1 MAEATCGVCMR
12 NPAEMF
18 CLCQQLPTFLCNSC
32 IQVHCAKNPTS
43 VHDFC
48 PITDMAFMSHITADV
63 YKHRKLL
70 IAQAMIALEKTKEK
84 EALDYEQNKEI
95 VTEVLQ
101 QILYLTE
108 SLHNVLTVTLD
119 RTKEK
124 LQQSLYAEVN
134 EPLVEFLLENSQAL
148 QQPRVSLY
156 DIPVVMTASS
166 LKASVANTISNF
178 QTLDFSEY
186 TLSSLKG
193 VQKQVKTSKKDPEF
207 RGEAPYCP
215 VLMGNNLRKYYSG
228 ATIRIG
234 LLELTHT
241 PKVDQETA
249 YAFLENGNLVCCGG
263 LEGSRE
269 AYIIGTASAQV
280 TILPKMVQGRSSP
293 GLTTFNGCPYV
304 FGGSSG
310 SNLLTTCEKFDH
322 MEKWETNREQMA
334 RPRGA
339 FTPCT
344 HNNLIY
350 LPGGFATNTIEYFDP
365 IRSSFNLLPQLL
377 PTAGKTVTFTLDS
390 TLYIFLNSE
399 VLAMNLQAGSSDLV
413 RVKTVKAA
421 AMWSPIAPIV
431 VAGKAMFWSFEDL
444 TVGSLFRS
452 IIGKRHGICYSFEV
466 LSRELKEEERFE
478 YVIS

>member
-1 MAEATCGVCMR
+1 MAEVACSVCMHS
-12 NPAEMF
+12 PAEMF
-18 CLCQQLPTFLCNSC
+18 CLCQQLSTFLCNSC
-32 IQVHCAKNPTS
+32 IQTHCAQNPTS

-48 PITDMAFMSHITADV
+48 PIKDMAFMTRITQDV
-63 YKHRKLL
+63 YKQRKLL

-84 EALDYEQNKEI
+84 EALDYEQSKEI
-95 VTEVLQ
+95 VTTVLE
-101 QILYLTE
+101 QIQYLTD

-124 LQQSLYAEVN
+124 LQQSLYADTN
-134 EPLVEFLLENSQAL
+134 EPLIEYLLENSLSL
-148 QQPRVSLY
+148 QHPRISLY
-156 DIPVVMTASS
+156 DIPVLMTASS
-166 LKASVANTISNF
+166 LKATVANTITNF
-178 QTLDFSEY
+178 QTLDFSDY
-186 TLSSLKG
+186 TLSSLQG
-193 VQKQVKTSKKDPEF
+193 VQKQVKDFKQDFK
-207 RGEAPYCP
+207 GEVPYCP

-228 ATIRIG
+228 ANIRIG
-234 LLELTHT
+234 LLELTYA

-269 AYIIGTASAQV
+269 AYIIGTTSAQV
-280 TILPKMVQGRSSP
+280 TILPKMAQGRSSP
-293 GLTTFNGCPYV
+293 GLATFNGCPYV

-310 SNLLTTCEKFDH
+310 SILLSTCEKFDH
-322 MEKWETNREQMA
+322 MEKWEITREQMA
-334 RPRGA
+334 RPRGG

-350 LPGGFATNTIEYFDP
+350 LPGGFSANTIEYFDP
-365 IRSSFNLLPQLL
+365 VRSSFSVLPQML
-377 PTAGKTVTFTLDS
+377 PSAGKTVTFVVDS

-399 VLAMNLQAGSSDLV
+399 ILTMNLQAGSADLV
-413 RVKTVKAA
+413 RGKTVKAA

-444 TVGSLFRS
+444 TMGSLFRS
-452 IIGKRHGICYSFEV
+452 FIGKKHGICYSFDV
-466 LSRELKEEERFE
+466 GRRELMEEERFE